1 MNHKFDLRSL
11 NNSLNKLHHDFLLE
25 RTRLSWSLE
34 EGERSFIGEGTLE
47 YRDEGTVVIPGGG
60 SKGVSFGEC
69 WVGYQYIQ
77 YIYVTVSLA

>member
-1 MNHKFDLRSL
+1 MINT
-11 NNSLNKLHHDFLLE
+11 SLNKLQHDILLE

-60 SKGVSFGEC
+60 SKGVSF
-69 WVGYQYIQ
+69 
-77 YIYVTVSLA
+77 